1 MVSVQQGSRP
11 IRIVA
16 AILSA
21 AGWFALALQ
30 LRLILGVNAQTG
42 VAIGETFVRFFS
54 YFTILTNVLA
64 ALVLTGVTLGHR
76 GTFLSRPAV
85 QTAVASYITIVGLV
99 YVTILRHL
107 WMPAGPQWLADA
119 LLHYAMPALYVLFW
133 LLFAQKEKLRFR
145 DSLWWLA
152 FPLGY
157 VAFVLLRGAP
167 SGFYPYPFIDVSQ
180 LGYPQVFLNAAGL
193 FAVFA
198 LCGLIYVALSRRLA
212 KETRDGP
219 V

>member
-1 MVSVQQGSRP
+1 M
-11 IRIVA
+11 RIVA
-16 AILSA
+16 AILA
-21 AGWFALALQ
+21 AIGWFALALQ

-42 VAIGETFVRFFS
+42 IPVGETFVRFFS

-64 ALVLTGVTLGHR
+64 ALILTGVMLGHR

-85 QTAVASYITIVGLV
+85 QAAIASYITIVGLV

-107 WMPAGPQWLADA
+107 WAPAGLQWLADA
-119 LLHYAMPALYVLFW
+119 LLHYAMPALYVSFW
-133 LLFAQKEKLRFR
+133 LLFARKEKLRFG
-145 DSLWWLA
+145 DSLWWLV

-157 VAFVLLRGAP
+157 VVFVLLRGAP
-167 SGFYPYPFIDVSQ
+167 SGFYPYPFIDVSK
-180 LGYPQVFLNAAGL
+180 LGYPQVLLNAAGL

-198 LCGLIYVALSRRLA
+198 LCGLIFVALGRWLA
-212 KETRDGP
+212 DKTRDKS